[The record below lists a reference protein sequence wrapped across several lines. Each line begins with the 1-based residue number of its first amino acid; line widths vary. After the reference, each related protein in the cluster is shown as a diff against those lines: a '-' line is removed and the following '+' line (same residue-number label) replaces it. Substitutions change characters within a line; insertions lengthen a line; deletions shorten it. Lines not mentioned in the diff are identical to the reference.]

1 MESLLDEFADVE
13 AVEAMNKNVAQTWLD
28 SLFLF
33 ALVWSVGASVDQE
46 GRVRFD
52 ATLRKLLIGDVPD
65 ELKPWMTSPAR
76 KVTQLI
82 PEGEGSVYDFVFDKT
97 TGKWTPWTKTAED
110 VPISEEAAYTDI
122 IVPTVDTIRY
132 TFSLT
137 SFVNARGTFCSS
149 DPRVR
154 GRRRTSS
161 DTWRT
166 VWTRRSTPTRS

>member
-1 MESLLDEFADVE
+1 MVYVQASLLGWRPVMLSWLDTLPACPRRTRNRLPACSIGSYPPCLRVATKLCKMPQPMHEINLAQSLMRLYEALLAEFADVE

-65 ELKPWMTSPAR
+65 ELKPWMTKPAR

-82 PEGEGSVYDFVFDKT
+82 PEGG
-97 TGKWTPWTKTAED
+97 
-110 VPISEEAAYTDI
+110 
-122 IVPTVDTIRY
+122 
-132 TFSLT
+132 FSDGVR
-137 SFVNARGTFCSS
+137 F
-149 DPRVR
+149 RVR
-154 GRRRTSS
+154 
-161 DTWRT
+161 
-166 VWTRRSTPTRS
+166 